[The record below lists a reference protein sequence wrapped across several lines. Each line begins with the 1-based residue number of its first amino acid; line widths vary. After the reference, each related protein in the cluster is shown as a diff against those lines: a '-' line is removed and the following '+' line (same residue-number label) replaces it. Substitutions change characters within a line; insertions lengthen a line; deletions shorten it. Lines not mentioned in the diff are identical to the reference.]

1 MRLIGGIVG
10 FVLGVG
16 VTLLATDRLRV
27 PGELP
32 TGASVKGGI
41 TSPRSMEDAVPK
53 TGAVTTDAAEDGEWK
68 IVESSGDGEAAA
80 QAAAEALLPE
90 MPRVELG
97 HLIRLFLADVDQ
109 HPSWAM
115 LADGSGPVRWVTDG
129 ISSVEAEISSQRVG
143 VGRVS
148 VDGAIMTALRRE
160 AVELPWNILLGS
172 TLPPKFGP
180 QFVSIEPNMS
190 CFGSAGS
197 GCDFAIEATLRAAG
211 IEFKRLCASLPAG
224 SGVEVYA
231 VEAPG
236 KQKAWLEYWVSVG
249 SGGASNWVTV
259 FWSEEALSEP
269 AQACLRTVDAEVAE

>member
-1 MRLIGGIVG
+1 MRFISGIVG

-16 VTLLATDRLRV
+16 VTLLTTDRLRG

-32 TGASVKGGI
+32 TGASVKSGI

-68 IVESSGDGEAAA
+68 IVESSGSGEAAA

-97 HLIRLFLADVDQ
+97 HLIRLFLVDVDQ

-180 QFVSIEPNMS
+180 QFVAIEPNMS

-197 GCDFAIEATLRAAG
+197 GCDFAIEATLRGAG
-211 IEFKRLCASLPAG
+211 IAFQRLCASLPAG
-224 SGVEVYA
+224 SGVEVYTL
-231 VEAPG
+231 EAPG

-259 FWSEEALSEP
+259 FWSEEDLSEP
-269 AQACLRTVDAEVAE
+269 ATACLRTVDAAAGN

>member
-1 MRLIGGIVG
+1 
-10 FVLGVG
+10 
-16 VTLLATDRLRV
+16 
-27 PGELP
+27 
-32 TGASVKGGI
+32 
-41 TSPRSMEDAVPK
+41 
-53 TGAVTTDAAEDGEWK
+53 
-68 IVESSGDGEAAA
+68 
-80 QAAAEALLPE
+80 
-90 MPRVELG
+90 
-97 HLIRLFLADVDQ
+97 
-109 HPSWAM
+109 M

-180 QFVSIEPNMS
+180 QFVAIEPNMS

-197 GCDFAIEATLRAAG
+197 GCDFAIEATLRGAG
-211 IEFKRLCASLPAG
+211 IAFQRLCASLPAG
-224 SGVEVYA
+224 SGVEVYTL
-231 VEAPG
+231 EAPG

-259 FWSEEALSEP
+259 FWSEEDLSEP
-269 AQACLRTVDAEVAE
+269 ATACLRTVDAAAGN

>member
-1 MRLIGGIVG
+1 MRFIIG

-16 VTLLATDRLRV
+16 VTRMVTDRLRI
-27 PGELP
+27 PGESSA
-32 TGASVKGGI
+32 GGSVEGDI

-53 TGAVTTDAAEDGEWK
+53 TGAAETDAAADGEWK
-68 IVESSGDGEAAA
+68 IVESSGGGEAAA

-97 HLIRLFLADVDQ
+97 HLIQLFLVDVDQ

-160 AVELPWNILLGS
+160 AVELPWKILLGS
-172 TLPPKFGP
+172 ALPPKFGP
-180 QFVSIEPNMS
+180 QFVSMEPDMD

-259 FWSEEALSEP
+259 FWSDEDLSEP
-269 AQACLRTVDAEVAE
+269 GTACLRTVDAAAGQ

>member
-1 MRLIGGIVG
+1 
-10 FVLGVG
+10 
-16 VTLLATDRLRV
+16 
-27 PGELP
+27 
-32 TGASVKGGI
+32 
-41 TSPRSMEDAVPK
+41 
-53 TGAVTTDAAEDGEWK
+53 
-68 IVESSGDGEAAA
+68 
-80 QAAAEALLPE
+80 
-90 MPRVELG
+90 LG
-97 HLIRLFLADVDQ
+97 HLIQLFLVDVDQ

-160 AVELPWNILLGS
+160 AVELPWKILLGS
-172 TLPPKFGP
+172 ALPPKFGP
-180 QFVSIEPNMS
+180 QFVSMEPDMD

-259 FWSEEALSEP
+259 FWSDEDLSEP
-269 AQACLRTVDAEVAE
+269 GTACLRTVDAAAGQ